1 LRFEVEKELGM
12 AIGVE
17 TIALNR
23 YAPQGADAISL
34 YSNGSAEGLTLAQL
48 AISVCLQAASAYEG
62 QSVVKMNILTRGA
75 VKLDGAA
82 QWMEKIANGSA
93 DWAQAKAYITS
104 ELGISDAA
112 LPDAIN
118 TYDKRMAAVKAVKE
132 KIDALT
138 QQQQRDMI
146 DMQTLVNRRDVAYS
160 TSSNVVRTL
169 GASQEA
175 DAANF

>member
-1 LRFEVEKELGM
+1 M

-17 TIALNR
+17 TIAVNR

>member
-1 LRFEVEKELGM
+1 M

-23 YAPQGADAISL
+23 YAPQGSDAITL
-34 YSNGSAEGLTLAQL
+34 YSNDSASGLTLGQL
-48 AISVCLQAASAYEG
+48 AISVCLHAASAYEG
-62 QSVVKMNILTRGA
+62 QSVVKMNILTQGS

-93 DWAQAKAYITS
+93 DWPTAKAYLTG
-104 ELGISDAA
+104 EMGISAET

-132 KIDALT
+132 KIDVLT

-160 TSSNVVRTL
+160 TSSNIVRTL
-169 GASQEA
+169 GAS
-175 DAANF
+175 

>member
-1 LRFEVEKELGM
+1 M
-12 AIGVE
+12 AIGIE
-17 TIALNR
+17 TIAVNR

-62 QSVVKMNILTRGA
+62 QSVVKMNVLTKGA

-93 DWAQAKAYITS
+93 DWAQAKAYITG

-160 TSSNVVRTL
+160 TSSNIVRTL

>member
-1 LRFEVEKELGM
+1 M

-104 ELGISDAA
+104 ERGISDAA

>member
-1 LRFEVEKELGM
+1 M
-12 AIGVE
+12 AIGIE
-17 TIALNR
+17 TIAVNR

-93 DWAQAKAYITS
+93 DWTQAKAYITS

-146 DMQTLVNRRDVAYS
+146 DMQTLVLVNRRDVAYS

>member
-1 LRFEVEKELGM
+1 M

-17 TIALNR
+17 TIAVNR

-93 DWAQAKAYITS
+93 DWSQAKAYITS
-104 ELGISDAA
+104 ELGVSDAA

-160 TSSNVVRTL
+160 TSSNIVRTL

>member
-1 LRFEVEKELGM
+1 M
-12 AIGVE
+12 IGIE
-17 TIALNR
+17 QIATNR

-118 TYDKRMAAVKAVKE
+118 T
-132 KIDALT
+132 IDALT

>member
-1 LRFEVEKELGM
+1 M

-82 QWMEKIANGSA
+82 QWMEKI
-93 DWAQAKAYITS
+93 
-104 ELGISDAA
+104 
-112 LPDAIN
+112 
-118 TYDKRMAAVKAVKE
+118 
-132 KIDALT
+132 DALT

>member
-1 LRFEVEKELGM
+1 M

-23 YAPQGADAISL
+23 YAPQGADAITL
-34 YSNGSAEGLTLAQL
+34 YSNGSAEDLTLGQL
-48 AISVCLQAASAYEG
+48 AISVCLHAASAYEG
-62 QSVVKMNILTRGA
+62 QSVVKMNVLTKGA
-75 VKLDGAA
+75 VKLDAA
-82 QWMEKIANGSA
+82 AEWMEKIANGTA
-93 DWAQAKAYITS
+93 DWAAAKAFLTG
-104 ELGISDAA
+104 ELGISAST
-112 LPDAIN
+112 LPDGID
-118 TYDKRMAAVKAVKE
+118 TYNKRMAAAKAAKE

-146 DMQTLVNRRDVAYS
+146 DLQTLVNRRDVAYS

>member
-1 LRFEVEKELGM
+1 M

-48 AISVCLQAASAYEG
+48 AVSVCLQAASAYEG

-93 DWAQAKAYITS
+93 DWTQAKAYITS

>member
-1 LRFEVEKELGM
+1 M

-160 TSSNVVRTL
+160 TSSNVVRSL

>member
-1 LRFEVEKELGM
+1 M
-12 AIGVE
+12 AIGIE

-93 DWAQAKAYITS
+93 DWTQAKAYITS